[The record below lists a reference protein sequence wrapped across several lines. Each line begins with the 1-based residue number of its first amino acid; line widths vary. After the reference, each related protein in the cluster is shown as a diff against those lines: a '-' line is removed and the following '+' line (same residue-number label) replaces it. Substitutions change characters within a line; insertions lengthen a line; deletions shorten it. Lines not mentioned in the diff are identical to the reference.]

1 MELTN
6 EKQMESGDYQF
17 DVECTTEE
25 IVHLRTYAL
34 EKGQDIANMTDE
46 EIIQFSVVGL
56 LKEEMD
62 KEEKKGM
69 TDE

>member
-6 EKQMESGDYQF
+6 ERKSETGDYIF
-17 DVECTTEE
+17 DIECTAEE
-25 IVHLRTYAL
+25 IVHLRTYAVQN
-34 EKGQDIANMTDE
+34 GQDITNMTDE

-62 KEEKKGM
+62 KEKGM
-69 TDE
+69 EDE

>member
-6 EKQMESGDYQF
+6 ERKSETGDYIF
-17 DVECTTEE
+17 DIQCTAEE
-25 IVHLRTYAL
+25 IVHLRTYAVQN
-34 EKGQDIANMTDE
+34 GQDITNMTDE

-62 KEEKKGM
+62 KEKGM
-69 TDE
+69 EDE

>member
-6 EKQMESGDYQF
+6 EREMKSGDYQF

-46 EIIQFSVVGL
+46 EIMQFSVVGL
-56 LKEEMD
+56 LKDEME
-62 KEEKKGM
+62 KEERNE
-69 TDE
+69 DEQD